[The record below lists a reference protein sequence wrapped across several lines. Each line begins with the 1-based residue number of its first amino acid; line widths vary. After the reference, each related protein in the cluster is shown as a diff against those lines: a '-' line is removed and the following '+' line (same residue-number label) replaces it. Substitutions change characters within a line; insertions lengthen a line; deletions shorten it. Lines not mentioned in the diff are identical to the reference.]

1 MSLIA
6 AGHGTRV
13 YTGRVQGHPHS
24 PQAPSA
30 PGPGDTLTG
39 LAASFRAA
47 VNAADL
53 RSARAMVAAA
63 ADHGVPGGRLYVDVM
78 RPALADLAGPAQ
90 SPSARLAAG
99 IGEAVLADLVRRLPP
114 SARTAARRAAVLS
127 CRTGGIEAVDGNV
140 AMDYL
145 EVDGWSVERL
155 GGDGLQREL
164 GELQHGAVELAVAV
178 VAGPEDALRL
188 APACTRLRRLPDPP
202 VIVLCDFSGRP
213 APGAAPAALG
223 ADAIVRDPDELVRCA
238 AGHLPGPG
246 RRRWG
251 VRLSRSDGTLLM
263 APTGRLDAT
272 SAERLA
278 DVALTR
284 VGSYSRLVLDLGDV
298 AEIDADGV
306 RALAGWPDL
315 LPSRS
320 IELLLVADAGS
331 RAMLAQTG
339 VDLPW
344 LAG

>member
-1 MSLIA
+1 MLIA
-6 AGHGTRV
+6 ARRGPTV
-13 YTGRVQGHPHS
+13 YTGRVEGHPNS
-24 PQAPSA
+24 PQALSA
-30 PGPGDTLTG
+30 PGPGSALPA
-39 LAASFRAA
+39 LAACFHAA
-47 VNAADL
+47 VNGADM
-53 RSARAMVAAA
+53 RSARAVVAAA
-63 ADHGVPGGRLYVDVM
+63 ADRGVPTGRLYVDVV
-78 RPALADLAGPAQ
+78 RPALAKLAGPAQ
-90 SPSARLAAG
+90 GPSARLAAG
-99 IGEAVLADLVRRLPP
+99 IGEAVMADLVRRLPLA
-114 SARTAARRAAVLS
+114 ARTSTRRAAVLS
-127 CRTGGIEAVDGNV
+127 CRTEGIEAVDGNV

-155 GGDGLQREL
+155 AGGGLQVEV

-188 APACTRLRRLPDPP
+188 APACTALRRLADPP
-202 VIVLCDFSGRP
+202 VILLCDFSGRS

-238 AGHLPGPG
+238 ADHLPGPG

-251 VRLSRSDGTLLM
+251 VRLSRSDGTLMM

-284 VGSYSRLVLDLGDV
+284 LGSYSRLVLDLGDV

-306 RALAGWPDL
+306 RALAGWADL
-315 LPSRS
+315 LPSRAV
-320 IELLLVADAGS
+320 ELLLVADTGS
-331 RAMLAQTG
+331 RTMLAETG

-344 LAG
+344 PAG